1 MSATITADLSRFRAS
16 LRAVEAATKRDAAE
30 IVNSSL
36 LQVAYKASQ
45 LTPARTPAEIESEMA
60 ENRRAY
66 RIANAR
72 LQGKVGT
79 VVTIRKGKRAGK
91 TRKVGRVTR
100 RQIAA
105 AAKHIISKRKQ
116 GTRFLKAGWIPA
128 MRALGGGTRGA
139 KLRPGGSASKGYASK
154 ATATKLHGV
163 IANASYGA
171 LKGKAKGRAAAMMD
185 HALAQ
190 AVNVVAQK
198 NHEYVARKIGETLR
212 KHSDL

>member
-1 MSATITADLSRFRAS
+1 MIKMTADFSRLRSS
-16 LRAVEAATKRDAAE
+16 LRAIEAATPRVGAE

-36 LQVAYKASQ
+36 LQVAYKASA

-72 LQGKVGT
+72 LQRKVGS

-91 TRKVGRVTR
+91 TRKIGRVTR
-100 RQIAA
+100 RQIGA

-128 MRALGGGTRGA
+128 MRQLGGGTRGA
-139 KLRPGGSASKGYASK
+139 KLRPGGSASRGYASK
-154 ATATKLHGV
+154 ATATKLHGT

-171 LKGKAKGRAAAMMD
+171 LKGKAKGRAAAMMEG
-185 HALAQ
+185 ALSQ
-190 AVNVVAQK
+190 AVRATAHSNEKYA
-198 NHEYVARKIGETLR
+198 ARKLR
-212 KHSDL
+212 EVLQRHSDK